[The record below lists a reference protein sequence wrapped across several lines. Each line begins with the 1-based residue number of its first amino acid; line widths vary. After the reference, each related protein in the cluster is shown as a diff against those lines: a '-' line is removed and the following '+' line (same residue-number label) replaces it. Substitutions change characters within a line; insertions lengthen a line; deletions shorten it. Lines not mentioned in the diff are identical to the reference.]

1 MEHAS
6 SWVVVRVA
14 AEEVGV
20 SESKLRAAY
29 RRGDLQVRDDLVR
42 GRVCKLVQLD
52 EVKMWAGV
60 PVAAV
65 DEEDDPTRLLV
76 GKLEHIATQ
85 VGQALDRAGRAEQQ
99 VVFLRNE
106 LAQLREAHGRVREIV
121 DERSLGAFRATTAAV
136 ATTALAS
143 PRRRRFLGLTWR
155 VSA

>member
-14 AEEVGV
+14 AEEAGV
-20 SESKLRAAY
+20 TESKVRAAC

-42 GRVCKLVQLD
+42 GRTCKLVELD
-52 EVKMWAGV
+52 EVKAWAGI

-65 DEEDDPTRLLV
+65 EPEDPTQALV
-76 GKLEHIATQ
+76 GQLEHIAIQ

-121 DERSLGAFRATTAAV
+121 DERSIGAFRTTAAAV
-136 ATTALAS
+136 ATSALAA
-143 PRRRRFLGLTWR
+143 PRRRRLFGFTWR
-155 VSA
+155 ASA